1 MSSQLG
7 NNSWGW
13 SFWGSFNGI
22 AEADVC
28 YKYLTL
34 VWLSLKSAGWAEIY
48 GSLFIFSSSITI
60 ITVMVSH
67 GGIKESSKARAGLD
81 GALVDTFS

>member
-1 MSSQLG
+1 M
-7 NNSWGW
+7 
-13 SFWGSFNGI
+13 

-48 GSLFIFSSSITI
+48 GSLFIFSSIMI